1 MGNNPLDANHDV
13 QFTDGI
19 FALQEAVRELLTSGW
34 DAIHQRRAQELTL
47 ALLQAAKLDRHWESE
62 SLLRALDSLLALP
75 LEGDPAQRAA
85 VGIKVAE
92 LVSLLKRAPTS
103 RSA

>member
-1 MGNNPLDANHDV
+1 MGNDPLDENQAA
-13 QFTDGI
+13 QFAGGI
-19 FALQEAVRELLTSGW
+19 LTLQEAVRELLTSSW
-34 DAIHQRRAQELTL
+34 DETQLQRVQEIVH
-47 ALLQAAKLDRHWESE
+47 ALLQAAKMDKYWESE
-62 SLLRALDSLLALP
+62 SLLRALDSLLELP
-75 LEGDPAQRAA
+75 IAGEPNQRSA